1 MKKDDI
7 LNASRKEHKNKDLAE
22 IEVIYQ
28 AGSHAGR
35 VGEIASFLHFSRQYV
50 NREKKKYINF

>member
-7 LNASRKEHKNKDLAE
+7 LNASRKEHKNKDLAG

-28 AGSHAGR
+28 EEVMQA
-35 VGEIASFLHFSRQYV
+35 E
-50 NREKKKYINF
+50 

>member
-7 LNASRKEHKNKDLAE
+7 LNASQKEHKNKDLAE

-28 AGSHAGR
+28 AGSHAG
-35 VGEIASFLHFSRQYV
+35 
-50 NREKKKYINF
+50 